1 VALDAFV
8 LVPAASLRTTSCTVG
23 AGVGRVGDCVGF
35 VVGHAVGEGVGH
47 CVGEGVG

>member
-1 VALDAFV
+1 MALDAFV
-8 LVPAASLRTTSCTVG
+8 LVPAASLRTVG